1 MLGRRPAGLSARQQE
16 HGAGLRAR
24 GIERSIVAGC
34 GSKLAASGAASLQ
47 HAPEHTSV
55 CQASGAHGLQHLH
68 FRICFSRLAEA
79 CLYLPAPHCP
89 GQVSAKQAEAQA
101 YRSSALRTA
110 LEAPV
115 AAAAAGVEQLSLI

>member
-1 MLGRRPAGLSARQQE
+1 M
-16 HGAGLRAR
+16 
-24 GIERSIVAGC
+24 
-34 GSKLAASGAASLQ
+34 
-47 HAPEHTSV
+47 
-55 CQASGAHGLQHLH
+55 QHLKP
-68 FRICFSRLAEA
+68 RICSSRIAEA
-79 CLYLPAPHCP
+79 CLHPPAPNCP